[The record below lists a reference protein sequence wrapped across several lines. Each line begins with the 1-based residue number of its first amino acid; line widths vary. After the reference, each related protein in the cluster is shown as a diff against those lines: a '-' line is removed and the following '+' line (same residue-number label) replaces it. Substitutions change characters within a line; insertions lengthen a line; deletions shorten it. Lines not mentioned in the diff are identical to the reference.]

1 MLFYGSC
8 SIIIG
13 IISIIYSIINYKKI
27 KEEIINFLLTILYG
41 ILMISTGILGFIF
54 TDKELIFIIFMLSLS
69 ALYALYM
76 TLIYKKVRKQ
86 K

>member
-13 IISIIYSIINYKKI
+13 IISIIYCIINYKNFA
-27 KEEIINFLLTILYG
+27 KESFNLILTILYG
-41 ILMISTGILGFIF
+41 ALMISTGILGFIF
-54 TDKELIFIIFMLSLS
+54 TKYELVYIIFMLSIS
-69 ALYALYM
+69 ALYAIYM
-76 TLIYKKVRKQ
+76 TVIYKKSKKQ

>member
-13 IISIIYSIINYKKI
+13 IISIVYCIINYKNFI
-27 KEEIINFLLTILYG
+27 KDMLNSVLTIIYG
-41 ILMISTGILGFIF
+41 SLMISTGILGFIF
-54 TDKELIFIIFMLSLS
+54 AKYELVFIIFMLSIS
-69 ALYALYM
+69 ALYAIYM
-76 TLIYKKVRKQ
+76 TLIYKKARKQ